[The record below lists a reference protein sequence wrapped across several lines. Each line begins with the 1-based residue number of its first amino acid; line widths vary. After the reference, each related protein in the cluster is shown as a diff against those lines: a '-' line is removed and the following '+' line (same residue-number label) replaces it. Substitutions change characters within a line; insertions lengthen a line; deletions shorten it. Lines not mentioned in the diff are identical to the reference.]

1 MSRSGALVL
10 VLIAGALVLAW
21 WGDWLDDAFDPD
33 TIRAAVLD
41 AGIWGPALFI
51 GIAMASFTVF
61 LLAPVVW
68 VSVALWPVPEAF
80 AYSFAA
86 SLLASF
92 ITYATTFALG
102 RDWARARIPARLMAW
117 EQRLEARP
125 VFAQVALRSL
135 LWANPLVDILVAV
148 SRVTPRAYF
157 LGTILGLVGP
167 TAFQVG
173 IAAGGGALL
182 SRLFAST

>member
-1 MSRSGALVL
+1 MSRSGVFVL
-10 VLIAGALVLAW
+10 VLIAAAVAFAW
-21 WGDWLDDAFDPD
+21 WGDWLDDAFDPE

-51 GIAMASFTVF
+51 AIAMASFTIF

-68 VSVALWPVPEAF
+68 VSVALWPIPEAF

-86 SLLASF
+86 SVLASF
-92 ITYATTFALG
+92 ITYAATFALG
-102 RDWARARIPARLMAW
+102 RDWARTRIPERLIAW

-125 VFAQVALRSL
+125 VFALVTLRSL

-148 SRVTPRAYF
+148 SRVPPRAY
-157 LGTILGLVGP
+157 LVGTILGLIGP

-173 IAAGGGALL
+173 VAAGGGALL
-182 SRLFAST
+182 GRLFAHT